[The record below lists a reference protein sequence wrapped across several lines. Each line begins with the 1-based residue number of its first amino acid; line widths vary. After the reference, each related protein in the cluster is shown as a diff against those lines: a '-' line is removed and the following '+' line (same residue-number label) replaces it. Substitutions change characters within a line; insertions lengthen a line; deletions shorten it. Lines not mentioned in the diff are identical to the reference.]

1 MTHTPLELSM
11 DEASARIMKEFDEKL
26 EKAKQHLVEQFH
38 TIRTGRA
45 APALV
50 DTIRVDYY
58 GTPTP
63 LNQLAHVSVP
73 EARQLLVKPFD
84 ASVTKEIERAILA
97 SNLGL
102 TPGNEGKQI
111 RLVLPPLSEEQR
123 TKISSKCKEI
133 SEATRVAMR
142 NGRREANKAAD
153 HAKDDAHLSKDQVA
167 DLHDVIQE
175 RLKAKEQEVE
185 DVLARK
191 TKEIME
197 D

>member
-1 MTHTPLELSM
+1 M
-11 DEASARIMKEFDEKL
+11 DEASATILKEFEDKL
-26 EKAKQHLVEQFH
+26 EKAKQHLIEQFH

-50 DTIRVDYY
+50 ATIRVDYY
-58 GTPTP
+58 GTSTP

-73 EARQLLVKPFD
+73 DARQLLVKPFD

-97 SNLGL
+97 SDLGL

-123 TKISSKCKEI
+123 TKISAKCKEI

-142 NGRREANKAAD
+142 NGRRDANKAAD
-153 HAKDDAHLSKDQVA
+153 LAKKDAHLSEDLAA

-175 RLKAKEQEVE
+175 KLKTKEQEVE
-185 DVLARK
+185 EVLARK